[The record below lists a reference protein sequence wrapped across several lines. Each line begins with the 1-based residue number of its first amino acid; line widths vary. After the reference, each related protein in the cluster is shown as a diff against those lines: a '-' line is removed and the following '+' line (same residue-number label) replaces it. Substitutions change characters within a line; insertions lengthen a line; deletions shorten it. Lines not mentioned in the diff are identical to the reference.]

1 MIFSEQKVGTKP
13 QLTKAQPNKKR
24 QYDHM
29 SQFPASSL
37 KREKLRIIDNGCQSM
52 SKQPYYEFK
61 ILLVGDPAVGK
72 TSLIA
77 KFVEDQFDREYKA
90 STGVDFA
97 YKTID
102 IEEKVA
108 RLILWDIASQ
118 KRFAPYRTSF
128 YQQTNGALIVFDLT
142 RHETLES
149 IESWMREVQQNI
161 GDVEVVLIG
170 NKSDLAKR
178 RKIQQ
183 SDVQPWIDR
192 YGCSYIETSAKTG
205 EGVEEAFRTIT
216 LAIIS
221 KLE

>member
-1 MIFSEQKVGTKP
+1 
-13 QLTKAQPNKKR
+13 
-24 QYDHM
+24 
-29 SQFPASSL
+29 
-37 KREKLRIIDNGCQSM
+37 M

-77 KFVEDQFDREYKA
+77 KFVEDRFDREYKA
-90 STGVDFA
+90 SIGVDFA

-102 IEEKVA
+102 IEEKIA

-118 KRFAPYRTSF
+118 ERFAPYRTSF

-149 IESWMREVQQNI
+149 IENWMREIQQNI
-161 GDVEVVLIG
+161 GDVEVILIG
-170 NKSDLAKR
+170 NKADLAKK

-183 SDVQPWIDR
+183 TDVQPWIDR
-192 YGCSYIETSAKTG
+192 YGCGYVETSAKTG
-205 EGVEEAFRTIT
+205 EGVEEAFRAIA